1 MHEDC
6 IQCLSQGGKNKSSD
20 IISHALMLFPSTR
33 LSQSWTAGHIRN
45 LEERLKEIHI
55 LRRKIKDSQS
65 FDLYVRS
72 KQSFFFGRE
81 RERERVCVFRNIE
94 RLFYQQK
101 KNHFFVDDF
110 LEREENSSIHVQ
122 NHIFIQGGRSGSH
135 ALSCPLTAL

>member
-81 RERERVCVFRNIE
+81 RERECVCV
-94 RLFYQQK
+94 QK
-101 KNHFFVDDF
+101 YREIILPTKKKSFFVDDF